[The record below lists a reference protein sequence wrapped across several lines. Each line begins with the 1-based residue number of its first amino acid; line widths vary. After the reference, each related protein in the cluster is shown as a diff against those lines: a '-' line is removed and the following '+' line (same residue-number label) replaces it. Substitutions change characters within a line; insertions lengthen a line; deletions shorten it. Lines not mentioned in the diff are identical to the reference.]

1 MPKNRNTFSS
11 PAAWWRR
18 GLARAVHRGWQW
30 VQEAGAVTA
39 DRPGRLDFRRIGTG
53 TRLAFPQGTVFG
65 EPWIELGAH
74 CIIAEQVTLTAG
86 MMPGLDLG
94 PDPILTLGDGV
105 VLGRGSHVIADTRV
119 TIGSDTYC
127 GPYVYITSTNHSYDD
142 PHEPVGKQWPR
153 TDPVSIGPGCW
164 LGTGAVILPGARLG
178 RNVVVAA
185 GAVVRG
191 EVPDHSV
198 VAGAP
203 ARVVRRWDEAD
214 GWQPP
219 LRTPAPVPIPEG
231 VTPEQLRALA
241 ELEKQLPRTGVD
253 EVTLPQAGAED
264 GTVPGTAAPGRAVSG
279 LEGR

>member
-1 MPKNRNTFSS
+1 VLGAADYRGRVPKSRNTPSS
-11 PAAWWRR
+11 AAAWRR
-18 GLARAVHRGWQW
+18 RFLTRAVHRGWQW
-30 VQEAGAVTA
+30 VQDTGAVTA
-39 DRPGRLDFRRIGTG
+39 ERPGRLRFRRIGSG

-94 PDPILTLGDGV
+94 SDTVLSLGDGV

-119 TIGSDTYC
+119 SIGSDTYC

-153 TDPVSIGPGCW
+153 TDPVEIGPGCW

-191 EVPDHSV
+191 EVPDHAV

-203 ARVVRRWDEAD
+203 ARVVRRWDEKD

-231 VTPEQLRALA
+231 VTPGQLRALKELDA
-241 ELEKQLPRTGVD
+241 ELSGPADARAGV
-253 EVTLPQAGAED
+253 E
-264 GTVPGTAAPGRAVSG
+264 
-279 LEGR
+279 EG

>member
-1 MPKNRNTFSS
+1 MPRNRNTFSS
-11 PAAWWRR
+11 LAAWRR
-18 GLARAVHRGWQW
+18 RVLARAVQGGWRW
-30 VQEAGAVTA
+30 VQQAGSVTA
-39 DRPGRLDFRRIGTG
+39 EHPGRLRFRRLGAG

-65 EPWIELGAH
+65 EPWIEIGEC

-86 MMPGLDLG
+86 MLPDLDLG
-94 PDPILTLGDGV
+94 ADTVLTLGDGV
-105 VLGRGSHVIADTRV
+105 VLGRGSHVIADAKV

-142 PHEPVGKQWPR
+142 PDEPVGRQWPR
-153 TDPVSIGPGCW
+153 SEPVSIGPGCW

-191 EVPDHSV
+191 EVPDHAV

-203 ARVVRRWDEAD
+203 AKVVRRWTPEA

-219 LRTPAPVPIPEG
+219 LRTPAPTPIPEH
-231 VTPEQLRALA
+231 VTPEQLAALA
-241 ELEKQLPRTGVD
+241 VWEAQRV
-253 EVTLPQAGAED
+253 AGSES
-264 GTVPGTAAPGRAVSG
+264 VPS
-279 LEGR
+279 